1 MSLGGVGLRLA
12 KGPYF
17 NPGHFLRVRQRHKEL
32 GPPFVYNTRTD
43 PERVTAQLTV
53 ETLNDPGPF
62 TDETMQAIQ
71 YPRWRFPDKKKFQE
85 PFDFRKYHKTALMDT
100 EQMCGLPNIAPMS
113 VSEAYQSAA
122 DLQGSFRQAPRG
134 VKAWNNDQPHGT
146 TFSTYAPP
154 RRKDPSALHCSLR
167 GVSLRGA
174 SGGGAFETVVS
185 EDLASF

>member
-32 GPPFVYNTRTD
+32 GPPFVYNTRTE

-62 TDETMQAIQ
+62 TDKTMQAIQ
-71 YPRWRFPDKKKFQE
+71 YPQWRFPRQKKVPGAAGFSQV
-85 PFDFRKYHKTALMDT
+85 PPDGFDGHRTDVRPAELETH
-100 EQMCGLPNIAPMS
+100 
-113 VSEAYQSAA
+113 VRVRRYQSAA

-134 VKAWNNDQPHGT
+134 VKAWNNHQPHGT
-146 TFSTYAPP
+146 TFSDYSPP
-154 RRKDPSALHCSLR
+154 KRKDPSALHARC
-167 GVSLRGA
+167 GA
-174 SGGGAFETVVS
+174 
-185 EDLASF
+185 